1 MHALLGG
8 AVRDRVRVYGWVG
21 GDDFAG
27 LLAAAQRRKTQG
39 FTAVK
44 MNATGAWGPVLGATG
59 ACC

>member
-1 MHALLGG
+1 MPVHALLGG
-8 AVRDRVRVYGWVG
+8 AVRDRVRVYGWIG

-27 LLAAAQRRKTQG
+27 LLAAAQRRKAQG

-44 MNATGAWGPVLGATG
+44 MNATGAWR